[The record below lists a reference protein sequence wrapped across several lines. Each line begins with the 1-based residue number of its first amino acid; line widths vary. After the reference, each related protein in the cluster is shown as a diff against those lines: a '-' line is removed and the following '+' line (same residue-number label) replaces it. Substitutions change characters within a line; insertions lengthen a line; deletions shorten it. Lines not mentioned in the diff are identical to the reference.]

1 MEQFHKRLW
10 LFFSIW
16 FTIGLILVGFSLL
29 PPWLEWAN
37 AVFLFASGL
46 YAALYFWH
54 ILPKGRLVIPFIFFG
69 SIIIESIGVH
79 TGWPF
84 GTYRY
89 ESDFGVQLLGVPI
102 TIGAAWLSIMGASLA
117 FSRLFSFRYS
127 TLILVPL
134 FAVWLDLA
142 IDPVAANVK
151 SYWLWQDGGWY
162 YDIPTQ
168 NFFGWYGTALVFSF
182 FINRYQV
189 KATDDALEQNNQY
202 LFLMLHTLF
211 GVTAGVAGLYG
222 VTLVSLSAFIVYFIV
237 KRGVIVERSKQKQI
251 S

>member
-1 MEQFHKRLW
+1 M
-10 LFFSIW
+10 
-16 FTIGLILVGFSLL
+16 
-29 PPWLEWAN
+29 
-37 AVFLFASGL
+37 
-46 YAALYFWH
+46 
-54 ILPKGRLVIPFIFFG
+54 
-69 SIIIESIGVH
+69 
-79 TGWPF
+79 
-84 GTYRY
+84 
-89 ESDFGVQLLGVPI
+89 
-102 TIGAAWLSIMGASLA
+102 
-117 FSRLFSFRYS
+117 
-127 TLILVPL
+127 
-134 FAVWLDLA
+134 
-142 IDPVAANVK
+142 K

-189 KATDDALEQNNQY
+189 KATDAALEQNNQY

-222 VTLVSLSAFIVYFIV
+222 VTLVSLSAFIAYFIV

>member
-1 MEQFHKRLW
+1 MAIFQRRLW
-10 LFFSIW
+10 LFFTVW
-16 FTIGLILVGFSLL
+16 FVIGLILVGFSLL

-46 YAALYFWH
+46 YAACYLWDV
-54 ILPKGRLVIPFIFFG
+54 LPKGRFIIPFIFFG
-69 SIIIESIGVH
+69 SILIESIGVH

-89 ESDFGVQLLGVPI
+89 ETDFGVQLLGVPI
-102 TIGAAWLSIMGASLA
+102 TIGAAWLSVMGASLA
-117 FSRLFSFRYS
+117 FSKRFPFRYN

-142 IDPVAANVK
+142 IDPVSANVK
-151 SYWLWQDGGWY
+151 SYWLWQDGGLY

-168 NFFGWYGTALVFSF
+168 NFIGWYGTALVF
-182 FINRYQV
+182 
-189 KATDDALEQNNQY
+189 ALLMARFEQKPTFTELERNNQY
-202 LFLMLHTLF
+202 LFLMLHGLF
-211 GVTAGVAGLYG
+211 GLTAGVAGLYG
-222 VTLVSLSAFIVYFIV
+222 VTIISSLALLVYWLTKGGALHA
-237 KRGVIVERSKQKQI
+237 KGAKKQI